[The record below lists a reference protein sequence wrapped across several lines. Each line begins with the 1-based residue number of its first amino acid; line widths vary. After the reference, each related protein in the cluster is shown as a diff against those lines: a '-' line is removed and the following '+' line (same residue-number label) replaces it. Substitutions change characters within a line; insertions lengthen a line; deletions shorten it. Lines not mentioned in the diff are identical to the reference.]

1 MGPMSPLRSPLG
13 TAAVAALVAFCAS
26 CRSAPDRTIPDP
38 LPETLE
44 WALPAQAGTA
54 FLGLEVRE
62 NNSGSLDDLSFDPGV
77 RVHRVVD
84 GSPASAA
91 GVRIDDV
98 VLSFEGVELAV
109 PEDLDALIG
118 RASGGDRVALQ
129 VQRGD
134 TVFDLEVTLRGAGGD
149 EAPAVNEAF
158 VLDPART
165 AGAWGTSDGAVLVS
179 RAKRGPV
186 RGLPVGA
193 RVIALD
199 GDPIVSGRGLVKRVV
214 ALAPGTRVTF
224 TVAFPDGGDPRDVD
238 VSLLDAGR
246 RTTRF
251 SIPVL
256 ATYDATADRER
267 ENFVLLDLYVISL
280 FRYQRDGTEK
290 SWSILRFFQF
300 AGDVG
305 ELER

>member
-1 MGPMSPLRSPLG
+1 MSAMSPLRFPLW
-13 TAAVAALVAFCAS
+13 TAATAALVALAAG

-62 NNSGSLDDLSFDPGV
+62 NDFGSLEDLSFDPGV

-84 GSPASAA
+84 RSPAAAA
-91 GVRIDDV
+91 GIRIDDV
-98 VLSFEGVELAV
+98 VLSFEDVELAV
-109 PEDLDALIG
+109 PEDLDALLG

-134 TVFDLEVTLRGAGGD
+134 TVFDVEVTLRGAGD
-149 EAPAVNEAF
+149 SDAPEARESF

-165 AGAWGTSDGAVLVS
+165 AGAWGTSEGAVLVS
-179 RAKRGPV
+179 RSGRGPV
-186 RGLPVGA
+186 RDLPLGA
-193 RVIALD
+193 RVVALD
-199 GDPIVSGRGLVKRVV
+199 GDPIVSGRGLVRRLV
-214 ALAPGTRVTF
+214 ALTPGTKVTF
-224 TVAFPDGGDPRDVD
+224 SVVRPDGGDPRDVR
-238 VSLLDAGR
+238 VKLLDEGR

-251 SIPVL
+251 SIPIL

-267 ENFVLLDLYVISL
+267 ESFVLLDLYVISL

-290 SWSILRFFQF
+290 NWSFLRFFQF

-305 ELER
+305 ELEE